1 MQAIMIAR
9 LHAMYQR
16 RKMLMVLS
24 IILLAV
30 TIANVVT
37 ITIITIDMLEGKLYS
52 RMKDLMY

>member
-16 RKMLMVLS
+16 RKMLMFLS

-37 ITIITIDMLEGKLYS
+37 ITIITIDMSEGKLYS